1 MNEPDWLGAVIVS
14 ETETDYTFKNL
25 KEYVNGQKVGPE
37 TIDVP
42 KTLASEILLNNH
54 NYQRDCLISKEK
66 SMENYPDNVWV
77 SVREL

>member
-1 MNEPDWLGAVIVS
+1 MNEPDWVGAVIVS

-42 KTLASEILLNNH
+42 KTIAKDILLNNH

-66 SMENYPDNVWV
+66 SMEKYPDNVWV

>member
-1 MNEPDWLGAVIVS
+1 MNEPEWVGAVIVS

-25 KEYVNGQKVGPE
+25 KEFVNGRKVGPE

-42 KTLASEILLNNH
+42 KTLARDILMNNH
-54 NYQRDCLISKEK
+54 NYQSDLLVSKEVALR
-66 SMENYPDNVWV
+66 EYPDYVWV

>member
-1 MNEPDWLGAVIVS
+1 MNEPNWLGAVIVS

-25 KEYVNGQKVGPE
+25 KEYVNGQKVGPP
-37 TIDVP
+37 TIEVP

-54 NYQRDCLISKEK
+54 NYQRDCLISKEI
-66 SMENYPDNVWV
+66 SMKNYPDNVWV

>member
-1 MNEPDWLGAVIVS
+1 MNEPDWVGAVIVS

-25 KEYVNGQKVGPE
+25 KEYVNGQKVGPP
-37 TIDVP
+37 TIEVP

-66 SMENYPDNVWV
+66 SMEKYPDYVWV